1 VNPKITVQSLSKTFP
16 TQGGPLPVL
25 DDLTFQV
32 ADGEFVAVIGPSGCG
47 KSTLLGILAGFERP
61 DQGEVRVDGEP
72 VREPRRTGMFI
83 FQQPSL
89 FPWLDLER
97 NLVLGLN
104 GEAPEERRRLVA
116 HYIALVGLQGF
127 ERAFPREL
135 SGGMQQRAELARALM
150 VKPEI
155 LYLDEPFGALD
166 ALTRLRMRAELL
178 RILSRERHTVLLV
191 THDVE
196 EALHLADRVLV
207 LSARPARL
215 QRVVPVELPRPRSTT
230 DPALLALKAS
240 ILRELGVDTA
250 ETEAR
255 S

>member
-1 VNPKITVQSLSKTFP
+1 MIPKITVQSLSKTFP
-16 TQGGPLPVL
+16 TQVGPLPVL

-32 ADGEFVAVIGPSGCG
+32 ADGEFVAIVGPSGCG

-61 DQGEVRVDGEP
+61 DHGEVRVDGEP
-72 VREPRRTGMFI
+72 VREPRRKGMFI

-97 NLVLGLN
+97 NLVFGLN
-104 GEAPEERRRLVA
+104 GETPEARRSLVA

-166 ALTRLRMRAELL
+166 ALTRLRMRTELL

-207 LSARPARL
+207 LSPRPARL
-215 QRVVPVELPRPRSTT
+215 QRVVSVELPRPRSTS

-240 ILRELGVDTA
+240 ILRELGVDA
-250 ETEAR
+250 ETETGR
-255 S
+255 

>member
-1 VNPKITVQSLSKTFP
+1 MTPKITVEALSKSFP
-16 TQGGPLPVL
+16 TLAGPLPVL
-25 DDLTFQV
+25 DGLTFTV
-32 ADGEFVAVIGPSGCG
+32 GDGEFVAVIGPSGCG
-47 KSTLLGILAGFERP
+47 KSTLLGILAGFERA
-61 DQGEVRVDGEP
+61 DRGEVRVDGEP
-72 VREPRRTGMFI
+72 VREPRRKGMFI
-83 FQQPSL
+83 FQQPAL

-97 NLVLGLN
+97 NLVFGLN
-104 GEAPEERRRLVA
+104 GEPEEMRRSLAA

-166 ALTRLRMRAELL
+166 ALTRLRMRTELL

-207 LSARPARL
+207 LSPRPARL
-215 QRVVPVELPRPRSTT
+215 QRVVEVGLPRPRSAN

-240 ILRELGVDTA
+240 LLRELGVD
-250 ETEAR
+250 EEMEPR
-255 S
+255 P

>member
-97 NLVLGLN
+97 NLVFGLN

-166 ALTRLRMRAELL
+166 ALTRLLMRSELL
-178 RILSRERHTVLLV
+178 RSLSRERHTLLMV
-191 THDVE
+191 THD
-196 EALHLADRVLV
+196 L
-207 LSARPARL
+207 
-215 QRVVPVELPRPRSTT
+215 
-230 DPALLALKAS
+230 
-240 ILRELGVDTA
+240 
-250 ETEAR
+250 
-255 S
+255 

>member
-1 VNPKITVQSLSKTFP
+1 MRPKIEVRSVSKTFQ
-16 TQGGPLPVL
+16 TRGGPLPVL
-25 DDLTFQV
+25 DDLSFSV

-47 KSTLLGILAGFERP
+47 KSTLLGVLAGFERP
-61 DQGEVRVDGEP
+61 DTGEVRVDGEP
-72 VREPRRTGMFI
+72 VREPRRKGIFI
-83 FQQPSL
+83 YQQPSL

-97 NLVLGLN
+97 NVTFGLN
-104 GEAPEERRRLVA
+104 GQPAETRRSLVA
-116 HYIALVGLQGF
+116 HYIALVGLEGF
-127 ERAFPREL
+127 ERAFPNQL
-135 SGGMQQRAELARALM
+135 SGGMQQRAELARALI

-207 LSARPARL
+207 LSARPAKI
-215 QRVVPVELPRPRSTT
+215 QRVIEVTLPRPRS
-230 DPALLALKAS
+230 PSNPEVLALKAS
-240 ILRELGVDTA
+240 ILRELGVDEGA
-250 ETEAR
+250 AANP
-255 S
+255 

>member
-1 VNPKITVQSLSKTFP
+1 MRPKIEVRSVSKTFE
-16 TQGGPLPVL
+16 TRGGPVPVL
-25 DDLTFQV
+25 DDLSFEV
-32 ADGEFVAVIGPSGCG
+32 ADGEFVAIVGPSGCG
-47 KSTLLGILAGFERP
+47 KSTLLGVLAGFERP
-61 DQGEVRVDGEP
+61 DQGEVQVDGEP
-72 VREPRRTGMFI
+72 VREPGRKGMFI

-97 NLVLGLN
+97 NLVFGLN
-104 GEAPEERRRLVA
+104 GESSETRRSLVA
-116 HYIALVGLQGF
+116 HYIALVGLEGF
-127 ERAFPREL
+127 ERAFPNQL

-207 LSARPARL
+207 LSPRPARI
-215 QRVVPVELPRPRSTT
+215 QHVVEVTLPRPR
-230 DPALLALKAS
+230 ALSNPELIALKAS
-240 ILRELGVDTA
+240 LLRELGVDEQA
-250 ETEAR
+250 GEL